1 MYEAQ
6 RGEIVV
12 AATGDSMIARPLA
25 PFRED
30 SFLALVDLLRGADA
44 AFTNLEMQVHR
55 FEPPPAAASGGIWT
69 AADPD
74 LLDDLKWA
82 GITMVSCANN
92 HCYDYGES
100 GLLATLR
107 NLERSGLA
115 FSGIGRNLSD
125 ARAPVY
131 VECPAG
137 RVALLS
143 CTSTFDPASPAGEQ
157 RHDLHGRPGVS
168 ALGWSAEHVVD
179 SRAFNELRRLDE
191 ALGFA
196 ERRAR
201 QVEMGFG
208 GGGGEY
214 ADRLRTLGHSFTR
227 GDGFAVR
234 TSPNDRDAESILRW
248 VREARRQADW
258 VFLSIHTHE
267 AGATEGEPAEFVE
280 TFARSCVDEGA
291 DAVFGHGPH
300 FLRGIEIYRN
310 RPIFYSL
317 GNLMFQNE
325 VVPRLP
331 TDLYDAVG
339 LDSKATPADFYDF
352 RSQDDTRGFTAN
364 AVYWESV
371 VAELRLS
378 RNSASEIVLYPI
390 ELGYGTP
397 RSQRGR
403 PVMAGSESAE
413 RTLRTAARLCDMYGT
428 RVTVK
433 EGVGVI
439 ELGALS
445 REKLESVPDGSG

>member
-25 PFRED
+25 PFREPN
-30 SFLALVDLLRGADA
+30 FLALVELLRSADA

-74 LLDDLKWA
+74 LLDDLRWA
-82 GITMVSCANN
+82 GITMVSAANN
-92 HCYDYGES
+92 HCYDYGEQ
-100 GLLATLR
+100 GLLTTLR
-107 NLERSGLA
+107 NLEESGLA
-115 FSGIGRNLSD
+115 FSGIGRNLNE
-125 ARAPVY
+125 ARAPAY
-131 VECPAG
+131 LECPSG

-157 RHDLHGRPGVS
+157 SRDLHGRPGVS
-168 ALGWSAEHVVD
+168 ALGWAANHVVD
-179 SRAFNELRRLDE
+179 GRALDELRRVDE

-196 ERRAR
+196 SQRERQA
-201 QVEMGFG
+201 EMGFG
-208 GGGGEY
+208 PAGGD
-214 ADRLRTLGHSFTR
+214 ADTLRLLGHTFTR
-227 GDGFAVR
+227 GEGFAVR
-234 TSPNDRDAESILRW
+234 TTPNERDAEGILRW

-258 VFLSIHTHE
+258 VFLSIHSHE
-267 AGATEGEPAEFVE
+267 AGEIEERPAGFLEA
-280 TFARSCVDEGA
+280 FARRCVDEGA

-300 FLRGIEIYRN
+300 FLRGVEIYEG

-325 VVPRLP
+325 VIPRQP
-331 TDLYDAVG
+331 AELYERSG
-339 LDSKATPADFYDF
+339 LDVKATPADFYDF

-364 AVYWESV
+364 AIFWESV

-378 RNSASEIVLYPI
+378 RNGPGEIRLHPI
-390 ELGYGTP
+390 ELGYRTP

-403 PVMAGSESAE
+403 PLMASEESAA
-413 RTLRTAARLCDMYGT
+413 RTLRTAARLCEGYGT
-428 RVTVK
+428 RVSV
-433 EGVGVI
+433 ENGVGVI
-439 ELGALS
+439 ELGAF
-445 REKLESVPDGSG
+445 V

>member
-1 MYEAQ
+1 MYESQ
-6 RGEIVV
+6 KGEIVV

-25 PFRED
+25 PFREPN
-30 SFLALVDLLRGADA
+30 FLALVELLRGADA
-44 AFTNLEMQVHR
+44 AFTNLEMAVHR
-55 FEPPPAAASGGIWT
+55 FEPAPAAASGGIWT

-74 LLDDLKWA
+74 LLEDLQWA
-82 GITMVSCANN
+82 GLTMVSCANN
-92 HCYDYGES
+92 HCFDYGES
-100 GLLATLR
+100 GLMTTLL

-125 ARAPVY
+125 ARAPAY

-168 ALGWSAEHVVD
+168 ALGWSADHVVD
-179 SRAFNELRRLDE
+179 SRAFEELRRLDE

-196 ERRAR
+196 KRRAR
-201 QVEMGFG
+201 QAEMGFG
-208 GGGGEY
+208 GGGGDGP
-214 ADRLRTLGHSFTR
+214 DRLRTLGHSFTR

-234 TSPNDRDAESILRW
+234 TSPNERDVDGILRW

-258 VFLSIHTHE
+258 VFLSIHSHE
-267 AGATEGEPAEFVE
+267 HGANEEEPAEFIE
-280 TFARSCVDEGA
+280 TFARRCVDEGA

-300 FLRGIEIYRN
+300 FLRGIEIYRD

-317 GNLMFQNE
+317 GNLLFQNE
-325 VVPRLP
+325 VVPRQP
-331 TDLYDAVG
+331 TDLYEAVG
-339 LDSKATPADFYDF
+339 LDGKATPADFYDY

-364 AVYWESV
+364 AVNWESV

-378 RNSASEIVLYPI
+378 RSGASEIRLHPI

-403 PVMAGSESAE
+403 PVMAGRESAE
-413 RTLRTAARLCDMYGT
+413 RTLRTAARLSESYGT
-428 RVTVK
+428 RIAMDDRI
-433 EGVGVI
+433 GVI
-439 ELGALS
+439 ELGP
-445 REKLESVPDGSG
+445 LE

>member
-12 AATGDSMIARPLA
+12 AATGDSMIARPLV

-30 SFLALVDLLRGADA
+30 SFLELVDLLRDADA

-55 FEPPPAAASGGIWT
+55 FEPAPAAASGGIWT

-74 LLDDLKWA
+74 LLGDLQWA

-100 GLLATLR
+100 GLMTTLL

-131 VECPAG
+131 VESPAG

-168 ALGWSAEHVVD
+168 ALGWSTEHVVD
-179 SRAFNELRRLDE
+179 SRAFDELRRLDE
-191 ALGFA
+191 SLGFA

-201 QVEMGFG
+201 QAEMGFG
-208 GGGGEY
+208 GGGSDDP
-214 ADRLRTLGHSFTR
+214 DRLRTLGHSFRR
-227 GDGFAVR
+227 GDAFAVR
-234 TSPNDRDAESILRW
+234 TSPNERDMEGILRW

-258 VFLSIHTHE
+258 VFMSIHTHE
-267 AGATEGEPAEFVE
+267 AGATEDDPAVFVE
-280 TFARSCVDEGA
+280 TFARRCVDEGV

-300 FLRGIEIYRN
+300 FLRGIEIYRD

-317 GNLMFQNE
+317 GNLLFQNE
-325 VVPRLP
+325 VIPRQP
-331 TDLYDAVG
+331 TDLYEAAG
-339 LDSKATPADFYDF
+339 LDVKATPADFYDF

-371 VAELRLS
+371 VSELRLS
-378 RNSASEIVLYPI
+378 RSGASEIRLHPI

-403 PVMAGSESAE
+403 PVMAGRESAE
-413 RTLRTAARLCDMYGT
+413 RTIETAARLCQKYGT
-428 RVTVK
+428 RVTAQD
-433 EGVGVI
+433 GIGVI
-439 ELGALS
+439 ELGALA
-445 REKLESVPDGSG
+445 

>member
-55 FEPPPAAASGGIWT
+55 FEPAPAAASGGIWT

-74 LLDDLKWA
+74 LLDDLQWA

-92 HCYDYGES
+92 HCFDYGEG
-100 GLLATLR
+100 GLMTTLL

-179 SRAFNELRRLDE
+179 SRAFEELRRLDE

-196 ERRAR
+196 ERRAK
-201 QVEMGFG
+201 QAEMGFG
-208 GGGGEY
+208 GGGGED
-214 ADRLRTLGHSFTR
+214 ADRLRTLGHSFRR

-234 TSPNDRDAESILRW
+234 TSPNERDMDGILRW

-258 VFLSIHTHE
+258 VFMSVHTHE
-267 AGATEGEPAEFVE
+267 HGASEDDPAEFIE
-280 TFARSCVDEGA
+280 TFARRCVDEGA

-300 FLRGIEIYRN
+300 FLRGIEIYEN

-325 VVPRLP
+325 VIPRQP
-331 TDLYDAVG
+331 TDLYEAVG
-339 LDSKATPADFYDF
+339 LDSNATTADFYDF

-364 AVYWESV
+364 AIYWESV

-378 RNSASEIVLYPI
+378 RSGASEIRLHPI

-403 PVMAGSESAE
+403 PVMAGRESVE
-413 RTLRTAARLCDMYGT
+413 RTLRAATRLCERYGT
-428 RVTVK
+428 RVTT
-433 EGVGVI
+433 EDGVGVI
-439 ELGALS
+439 KLGALA
-445 REKLESVPDGSG
+445 

>member
-1 MYEAQ
+1 MYESQ

-25 PFRED
+25 PFREAN
-30 SFLALVDLLRGADA
+30 FLALVELLRGADA

-55 FEPPPAAASGGIWT
+55 FEPTPAASSGGIWT

-74 LLDDLKWA
+74 LLDDLQWA

-92 HCYDYGES
+92 HCFDYGER
-100 GLLATLR
+100 GLMTTLR

-115 FSGIGRNLSD
+115 FSGIGRNLSE
-125 ARAPVY
+125 ARAPAY

-143 CTSTFDPASPAGEQ
+143 CTATFDPASPAGEQ

-168 ALGWSAEHVVD
+168 ALGWSADHVVD
-179 SRAFNELRRLDE
+179 SRAFEELRRLDE
-191 ALGFA
+191 AFGFA
-196 ERRAR
+196 ARRAW
-201 QVEMGFG
+201 QAEMGFG
-208 GGGGEY
+208 GGGDDRP
-214 ADRLRTLGHSFTR
+214 DRLRTLGHSFAL

-234 TSPNDRDAESILRW
+234 TSPSERDLVGILRW
-248 VREARRQADW
+248 IREARRQADW
-258 VFLSIHTHE
+258 VFLSVHSHE
-267 AGATEGEPAEFVE
+267 SGATDEAPAEFLE
-280 TFARSCVDEGA
+280 TFARRCVDEGV

-300 FLRGIEIYRN
+300 FLRGIEVYKN

-331 TDLYDAVG
+331 ADLYESAG
-339 LDSKATPADFYDF
+339 LGMAATPADFYDL

-364 AVYWESV
+364 AMYWESV

-378 RNSASEIVLYPI
+378 RSGASRILLHPI
-390 ELGYGTP
+390 ELGYATP

-403 PVMAGSESAE
+403 PVMAGRESAE
-413 RTLRTAARLCDMYGT
+413 RTLRTAARLCETYGT
-428 RVTVK
+428 RVTADD
-433 EGVGVI
+433 GIGVI
-439 ELGALS
+439 ELGAL
-445 REKLESVPDGSG
+445 E

>member
-25 PFRED
+25 PFRENN
-30 SFLALVDLLRGADA
+30 FLALVDLLREADA
-44 AFTNLEMQVHR
+44 AFTNLEMQVHG
-55 FEPPPAAASGGIWT
+55 FEPAPAAASGGIWT

-74 LLDDLKWA
+74 LLDDLQWA

-92 HCYDYGES
+92 HCYDYGEG
-100 GLLATLR
+100 GLMTTLL

-168 ALGWSAEHVVD
+168 ALRWSAEHVVD
-179 SRAFNELRRLDE
+179 SRAFEELRRLDE

-201 QVEMGFG
+201 QAEMGFG
-208 GGGGEY
+208 GGGG
-214 ADRLRTLGHSFTR
+214 DQPDKLRTLGHAFTR

-234 TSPNDRDAESILRW
+234 TSPNERDMESILRW

-258 VFLSIHTHE
+258 VFMSIHTHE
-267 AGATEGEPAEFVE
+267 FGATEEDAAEFVE
-280 TFARSCVDEGA
+280 TFARRCVDEGV

-300 FLRGIEIYRN
+300 FLRGIEIYGN

-331 TDLYDAVG
+331 VDLYEAAG
-339 LDSKATPADFYDF
+339 LDGRATPADFYDF

-364 AVYWESV
+364 SMYWESV

-378 RNSASEIVLYPI
+378 RSGASEIVLHPI

-413 RTLRTAARLCDMYGT
+413 RTLQTAARLCEKYGT
-428 RVTVK
+428 RVTTQD
-433 EGVGVI
+433 GVGVI
-439 ELGALS
+439 ELGALA
-445 REKLESVPDGSG
+445 

>member
-30 SFLALVDLLRGADA
+30 RFLELVGLLRGADA

-74 LLDDLKWA
+74 LLDDLQWA

-92 HCYDYGES
+92 HCFDYGES
-100 GLLATLR
+100 GLLTTLA

-115 FSGIGRNLSD
+115 FSGIGRNLSE

-179 SRAFNELRRLDE
+179 SRAFEELRRLDE
-191 ALGFA
+191 SLGFA

-201 QVEMGFG
+201 QAEMGFG
-208 GGGGEY
+208 GGGGGDDP
-214 ADRLRTLGHSFTR
+214 DRLRTLGHSFRR

-234 TSPNDRDAESILRW
+234 TSPNERDMEGILRW

-258 VFLSIHTHE
+258 VFMSIHSHE
-267 AGATEGEPAEFVE
+267 SGATEEAPAEFLE
-280 TFARSCVDEGA
+280 TFARRCVDEGA

-300 FLRGIEIYRN
+300 FVRGIEIYGN

-325 VVPRLP
+325 VIPRQP
-331 TDLYDAVG
+331 TDLYEAAG
-339 LDSKATPADFYDF
+339 LDNRSTPADFYDY

-378 RNSASEIVLYPI
+378 RSGASEIRLHPI

-403 PVMAGSESAE
+403 PVMASRESAE
-413 RTLRTAARLCDMYGT
+413 RTLRTAARLCEGYGT
-428 RVTVK
+428 RLSVE

-445 REKLESVPDGSG
+445 

>member
-12 AATGDSMIARPLA
+12 SATGDSMIARPLA
-25 PFRED
+25 LFRENN
-30 SFLALVDLLRGADA
+30 FLSLVDLLREADA
-44 AFTNLEMQVHR
+44 AFTNLEMQIHR
-55 FEPPPAAASGGIWT
+55 FEPAPAAASGGIWT

-74 LLDDLKWA
+74 LLDDLQWA

-92 HCYDYGES
+92 HCYDYGEG
-100 GLLATLR
+100 GLMTTLL

-131 VECPAG
+131 VETPAG

-179 SRAFNELRRLDE
+179 SRAFEELRRLDE

-196 ERRAR
+196 DRRAK
-201 QVEMGFG
+201 QAEMGFG
-208 GGGGEY
+208 GGGGDEP
-214 ADRLRTLGHSFTR
+214 DRLRTLGHTFTR

-234 TSPNDRDAESILRW
+234 TSPDERDVESILRW

-258 VFLSIHTHE
+258 VFMSIHTHE
-267 AGATEGEPAEFVE
+267 HGTTEEDPAEFIQ
-280 TFARSCVDEGA
+280 TFARRGVDEGV

-300 FLRGIEIYRN
+300 FLRGIEIYGN

-331 TDLYDAVG
+331 VDLYEAVG
-339 LDSKATPADFYDF
+339 LDGKATPADFYDF

-364 AVYWESV
+364 AIYWESV

-378 RNSASEIVLYPI
+378 RSGASKIVLHPI

-403 PVMAGSESAE
+403 PVMASRESAE
-413 RTLRTAARLCDMYGT
+413 RTLQTAARLCEKYGT
-428 RVTVK
+428 RVTA
-433 EGVGVI
+433 EHGVGVI
-439 ELGALS
+439 ELGALA
-445 REKLESVPDGSG
+445 